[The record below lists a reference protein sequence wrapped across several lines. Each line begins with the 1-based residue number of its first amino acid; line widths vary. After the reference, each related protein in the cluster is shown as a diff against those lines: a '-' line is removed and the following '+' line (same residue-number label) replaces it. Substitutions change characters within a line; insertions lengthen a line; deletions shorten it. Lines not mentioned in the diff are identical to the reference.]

1 MLLTK
6 LLRGTALEDQA
17 AVPDREITGLT
28 CDSRTVTPGALFAA
42 FRGSRT
48 DGNRF
53 IREAL
58 DKGATAV
65 LCQTPPAGQD
75 GPWLVTDDPR
85 AVFGQMA
92 AHWFGDPGRRM
103 TLIGVTGTNGKT
115 TTTYLLKTILEQTLG
130 AKVGLIGT
138 NQNLVGHEVLPARR
152 TTPDAYTLQAI
163 LAKMEGA
170 GCSHVVM
177 EVSSHALAQGRTAGL
192 RFQHGHLHEPDA
204 RTIWIST
211 GAWRPTAR
219 PRACSSASADS
230 GCFNLDDN
238 SGRLLIRGADCRV
251 VTFGVN
257 QRRAEVRARGIRLEP
272 DRVRFLVDT
281 PQETLPV
288 TVPIPGRFTVYNAL
302 GALACCYDL
311 GIPLAKAIQ
320 ALAKVP
326 PVKGRLEVVPVPAP
340 YTVVIDYAHTP
351 DALEQ
356 VLADARRVT
365 QGRLICLFGCGGD
378 RDKTK
383 RPVMGEIAASLSDLV
398 ILTSDNPRTE
408 DPEAILD
415 QVAAGFP
422 RGFADYHR
430 EPDRRAAIALALS
443 LGRAGDV
450 ILLAG
455 KGHETYQ
462 EIGKNRLPLDEREEI
477 ASFFQKSKV

>member
-17 AVPDREITGLT
+17 AVSDREITGLT

-152 TTPDAYTLQAI
+152 TTPDAYTLQAL

-192 RFQHGHLHEPDA
+192 RFRTGIFTNLTRDHLDFHG
-204 RTIWIST
+204 SM
-211 GAWRPTAR
+211 TAYR
-219 PRACSSASADS
+219 QAKSLLFRQCDS

-288 TVPIPGRFTVYNAL
+288 TVPIPGRFTVYTDL
-302 GALACCYDL
+302 GALACWVS
-311 GIPLAKAIQ
+311 PW
-320 ALAKVP
+320 
-326 PVKGRLEVVPVPAP
+326 
-340 YTVVIDYAHTP
+340 
-351 DALEQ
+351 
-356 VLADARRVT
+356 RRPS
-365 QGRLICLFGCGGD
+365 RPW
-378 RDKTK
+378 K
-383 RPVMGEIAASLSDLV
+383 RS
-398 ILTSDNPRTE
+398 
-408 DPEAILD
+408 
-415 QVAAGFP
+415 
-422 RGFADYHR
+422 
-430 EPDRRAAIALALS
+430 RR
-443 LGRAGDV
+443 
-450 ILLAG
+450 
-455 KGHETYQ
+455 
-462 EIGKNRLPLDEREEI
+462 
-477 ASFFQKSKV
+477 

>member
-6 LLRGTALEDQA
+6 LLRGTALEDQVA
-17 AVPDREITGLT
+17 LPDREITGLT

-58 DKGATAV
+58 DKGATAI

-152 TTPDAYTLQAI
+152 TTPDAYTLQAL

-192 RFQHGHLHEPDA
+192 RFRTGIFTNLTRDHLDFHG
-204 RTIWIST
+204 SM
-211 GAWRPTAR
+211 TAYR
-219 PRACSSASADS
+219 QAKSLLFRQCDS

-238 SGRLLIRGADCRV
+238 SGRLLIR
-251 VTFGVN
+251 
-257 QRRAEVRARGIRLEP
+257 AR
-272 DRVRFLVDT
+272 T
-281 PQETLPV
+281 
-288 TVPIPGRFTVYNAL
+288 
-302 GALACCYDL
+302 
-311 GIPLAKAIQ
+311 
-320 ALAKVP
+320 
-326 PVKGRLEVVPVPAP
+326 
-340 YTVVIDYAHTP
+340 
-351 DALEQ
+351 
-356 VLADARRVT
+356 
-365 QGRLICLFGCGGD
+365 
-378 RDKTK
+378 
-383 RPVMGEIAASLSDLV
+383 
-398 ILTSDNPRTE
+398 
-408 DPEAILD
+408 
-415 QVAAGFP
+415 AGW
-422 RGFADYHR
+422 
-430 EPDRRAAIALALS
+430 
-443 LGRAGDV
+443 
-450 ILLAG
+450 
-455 KGHETYQ
+455 
-462 EIGKNRLPLDEREEI
+462 
-477 ASFFQKSKV
+477 

>member
-1 MLLTK
+1 MELGATVEVKFAENTEPDNGAPAPPTATGPRTRNRKTKPKPRPGTERFRGRLSRTQGRRKDHPAIGLRACAPFTEAGAGLPAWRCDPLLLTK
-6 LLRGTALEDQA
+6 LLRGTALEDQV
-17 AVPDREITGLT
+17 AVSDREITGLT

-58 DKGATAV
+58 DKEPLPSSARPHRRARTA
-65 LCQTPPAGQD
+65 PG
-75 GPWLVTDDPR
+75 LVTDDPR

-152 TTPDAYTLQAI
+152 TTPDAYTLQAL

-192 RFQHGHLHEPDA
+192 RFRTGIFTNLTRDHLDFHGNM
-204 RTIWIST
+204 
-211 GAWRPTAR
+211 TAYR
-219 PRACSSASADS
+219 QAKSLLFRQCDS

-257 QRRAEVRARGIRLEP
+257 QRRAEIRARGIRLEP

-281 PQETLPV
+281 P
-288 TVPIPGRFTVYNAL
+288 
-302 GALACCYDL
+302 
-311 GIPLAKAIQ
+311 
-320 ALAKVP
+320 
-326 PVKGRLEVVPVPAP
+326 
-340 YTVVIDYAHTP
+340 
-351 DALEQ
+351 
-356 VLADARRVT
+356 RRPC
-365 QGRLICLFGCGGD
+365 R
-378 RDKTK
+378 
-383 RPVMGEIAASLSDLV
+383 
-398 ILTSDNPRTE
+398 
-408 DPEAILD
+408 
-415 QVAAGFP
+415 
-422 RGFADYHR
+422 
-430 EPDRRAAIALALS
+430 
-443 LGRAGDV
+443 
-450 ILLAG
+450 
-455 KGHETYQ
+455 
-462 EIGKNRLPLDEREEI
+462 
-477 ASFFQKSKV
+477 

>member
-17 AVPDREITGLT
+17 AVSDREITGLT

-152 TTPDAYTLQAI
+152 TTPDAYTLQAL

-192 RFQHGHLHEPDA
+192 RFRTGIFTNLTRDHLDFHG
-204 RTIWIST
+204 SM
-211 GAWRPTAR
+211 TAYR
-219 PRACSSASADS
+219 QAKSLLFRQCDS

-320 ALAKVP
+320 ALEKVP
-326 PVKGRLEVVPVPAP
+326 PVK
-340 YTVVIDYAHTP
+340 
-351 DALEQ
+351 
-356 VLADARRVT
+356 
-365 QGRLICLFGCGGD
+365 GRLICLFGCGGD